1 MNLFDLKC
9 YQKTYRDSQ
18 YWDDNSSMSV
28 VEKQQNWIM
37 CRAMTDRFY
46 DELVAR
52 GYLVPQSYNRR

>member
-9 YQKTYRDSQ
+9 YQKTYRNSQ
-18 YWDDNSSMSV
+18 YWDDASMSA
-28 VEKQQNWIM
+28 VEKQKNWIL